1 MSHTGMSRRLIGC
14 LSLVSQSVGYSA
26 FQPHMYTKLPHRD
39 KKLTKLAETNYMKG
53 ELKNN

>member
-1 MSHTGMSRRLIGC
+1 MSRRLIGC